1 MLTTCIEQTAK
12 IEDMVS
18 PKVDEN
24 QRNVR
29 RRIKTSISYTLD
41 LLEKNTDTRS
51 DSTHDYNSTVST
63 ASINIPQNF
72 LMPTTCK
79 QATETNAQT
88 SSLNICIYSLS
99 ALISRRWQNKKL
111 TTRYRKERSPYNT
124 KLEYVIKVS
133 RNTSDMWIMNN

>member
-1 MLTTCIEQTAK
+1 
-12 IEDMVS
+12 MVS

-24 QRNVR
+24 QRNVH

-41 LLEKNTDTRS
+41 LLEKNTETRS

-63 ASINIPQNF
+63 ASINIPQNL

-88 SSLNICIYSLS
+88 SSLAICTASL
-99 ALISRRWQNKKL
+99 
-111 TTRYRKERSPYNT
+111 P
-124 KLEYVIKVS
+124 
-133 RNTSDMWIMNN
+133 